1 MRRKGGIDMAFLD
14 KLSSVAKDMTEKA
27 GDVVEITKLKSKVSK
42 EKSAIDEVLQKIGGY
57 YLDKFTAG
65 EEMDE
70 AVAVMCKEI
79 AERNKTIEDL
89 MDQIAAVKE

>member
-1 MRRKGGIDMAFLD
+1 MAFLD

-27 GDVVEITKLKSKVSK
+27 GDAVEITKLKSKVSK

>member
-1 MRRKGGIDMAFLD
+1 MAFLD

-27 GDVVEITKLKSKVSK
+27 GDAVEVTKLKSKVSK
-42 EKSAIDEVLQKIGGY
+42 EKSAIEEVLQKIGGY
-57 YLDKFTAG
+57 YLDKFIAG

-79 AERNKTIEDL
+79 TDHNKTIDDL
-89 MDQIAAVKE
+89 MNQIAVVKE